1 MTKISLTDDKQ
12 VVRVQIWSSG
22 AWRKNL
28 RGQVIGNYDGIVGGL
43 LDSGEYMDVPE
54 DRLRIV
60 S

>member
-1 MTKISLTDDKQ
+1 MDEHKAI
-12 VVRVQIWSSG
+12 RVQLWTNG
-22 AWRKNL
+22 VWRHNIC
-28 RGQVIGNYDGIVGGL
+28 GTVIGSHDGTVGVL